1 PTNSDQ
7 AASGQWFANFS
18 ADLSTQFRDNADI
31 YVQWRQRFSTV
42 YLNTI
47 YANATGWKTAIIG
60 IGDQPGSGCT
70 PQNTVPC
77 WATCQANDVV
87 VQNTFL
93 RGMPQMYQSC
103 TSQEFGT
110 YGHVQYWPF
119 EEYVDHGAGLD
130 ITFQNARPSPWCLYS
145 QGVTNPKTFF
155 PPQGNCFPFVA
166 DEWMTFQVHI
176 HTGPLLL
183 DTDGNY
189 VYRDSHV
196 DLWVGRA

>member
-1 PTNSDQ
+1 
-7 AASGQWFANFS
+7 
-18 ADLSTQFRDNADI
+18 
-31 YVQWRQRFSTV
+31 
-42 YLNTI
+42 
-47 YANATGWKTAIIG
+47 
-60 IGDQPGSGCT
+60 
-70 PQNTVPC
+70 
-77 WATCQANDVV
+77 
-87 VQNTFL
+87 
-93 RGMPQMYQSC
+93 
-103 TSQEFGT
+103 
-110 YGHVQYWPF
+110 VQYWPF

-155 PPQGNCFPFVA
+155 PPNGNCFPFVA

-196 DLWVGRA
+196 DLWVGRDGQPSEQVLNFGPFGIHSANFSTGMPFSKVWLLPYHTSKDPSQVTAEGYTWYDELIISTQLIAEPSSPTTPPLNIKVSGSGTTKFGSGAVMKYGGSKQ